1 MPRVVSGEIKRTLF
15 RDLFLGRLRVD
26 GSEVYPLISPS
37 ELASLEP
44 TFTQL
49 RKTED
54 LGGVLRLRA
63 LDLLKPRNDMSLL
76 LEARLVEQ
84 LGGADPS
91 TALSFIAHHALGR
104 KLVASYGTPEI
115 QPTLRDDSVFAFAMT
130 EASPGSDASQ
140 VQTYAQPEGDGFRI
154 FGRKHWVTNG
164 LFATHF
170 VVVARTTPSQPGN
183 KPRLTAFLVPSSPEV
198 IREPVRSD
206 VLPASGVAE
215 ISFHG
220 ALVPKEAILGE
231 YGKGFRAVMSGLSE
245 ARLLLSAAITGASI
259 RAYSDTIE
267 RLNQR
272 RAFGRPVGN
281 FPSVQERVAVLLSET
296 FALQSLVHLV
306 AGIGDAFGTADPLE
320 RGLARLA
327 ASRISARVLDATRE
341 LHGAAAFSGDVT
353 QSRRWA
359 DTRALALLDGS
370 DLALES
376 FVVLEATRELRK
388 GGPQV
393 SLPPLPSPLPEGP
406 KGVVERLWSSRHV
419 PPTEGAPGCRLRSLE
434 LLTRELGNQVR
445 HQFTSHGAEFVEHQH
460 AHRRIANAALE
471 LAVWLSVL
479 IRVQTEVQRVSTV
492 GAERMI
498 DAANLFTGGAE
509 ERVRRQFEH
518 LSRNEDELR
527 DRIARRAY
535 TDGTYPFDIVG

>member
-1 MPRVVSGEIKRTLF
+1 MSGEIRRTLF
-15 RDLFLGRLRVD
+15 RDLFLGRLRVS
-26 GSEVYPLISPS
+26 GAEVYPLIAPV
-37 ELASLEP
+37 ELAELEP
-44 TFTQL
+44 TFAEL
-49 RKTED
+49 RKADDHGGILRLQNLD
-54 LGGVLRLRA
+54 LLRLR
-63 LDLLKPRNDMSLL
+63 KPMSLTI
-76 LEARLVEQ
+76 ETRLVEQ
-84 LGGADPS
+84 LGASDPS

-104 KLVASYGTPEI
+104 KLVEAYGTAESRSS
-115 QPTLRDDSVFAFAMT
+115 LDEGAVLAFAMT

-140 VQTYAQPEGDGFRI
+140 VQTYAQAEGDGFRI

-164 LFATHF
+164 LYATHF
-170 VVVARTTPSQPGN
+170 VVVARTTQSQPGN
-183 KPRLTAFLVPSSPEV
+183 KPRLTAFLVPSSAEV
-198 IREPVRSD
+198 SREPVRSD

-215 ISFHG
+215 ITFNG
-220 ALVPKEAILGE
+220 AFVRRSSVLGE
-231 YGKGFRAVMSGLSE
+231 FGKGFRAVMSGLSE

-259 RAYSDTIE
+259 RAYSDTIH

-281 FPSVQERVAVLLSET
+281 FPSVQERIAVLLSET

-306 AGIGDAFGTADPLE
+306 AGLGDQGGSADPLE

-341 LHGAAAFSGDVT
+341 LHGAAAFSGDVA

-376 FVVLEATRELRK
+376 FVVLEATREYRK
-388 GGPQV
+388 AG
-393 SLPPLPSPLPEGP
+393 SHAALPPLPTPLPEGP
-406 KGVVERLWSSRHV
+406 RGVVERLWSSRHT
-419 PPTEGAPGCRLRSLE
+419 PPNEGAPGCRLRALE
-434 LLTRELGNQVR
+434 SLTRELGSQVR
-445 HQFTSHGAEFVEHQH
+445 HQFSSHGAEFVEHQH

-471 LAVWLSVL
+471 LAVWVAVL
-479 IRVQTEVQRVSTV
+479 IRVQTEVHRVSVV
-492 GAERMI
+492 GAQRMI

-518 LSRNEDELR
+518 LSRNEDDLR

-535 TDGTYPFDIVG
+535 TDGIYPFDVIS